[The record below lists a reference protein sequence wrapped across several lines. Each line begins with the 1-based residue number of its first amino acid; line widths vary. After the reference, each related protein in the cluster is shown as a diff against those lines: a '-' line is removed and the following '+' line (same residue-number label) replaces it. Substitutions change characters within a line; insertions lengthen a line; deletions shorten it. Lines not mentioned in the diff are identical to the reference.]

1 LEAAVKRIGPLHLLA
16 VLGLVALCATVANAG
31 ARCSDEPEACV
42 KSSASLS
49 RPVARVTASEPAPRV
64 QPTVQPASAPAL
76 VAKKATAP
84 ARKPVAKVQRTAPT
98 PGMGMLLKLSNGTSS
113 DVSWLPTHASET
125 QRHNNDKSEKSEA
138 QGQSW
143 VL

>member
-1 LEAAVKRIGPLHLLA
+1 MKRIGPLHLLA
-16 VLGLVALCATVANAG
+16 VIGLVALCASAANAG
-31 ARCSDEPEACV
+31 SRCSDEPEPCV

-49 RPVARVTASEPAPRV
+49 RPVARVTASEPARV
-64 QPTVQPASAPAL
+64 QPAVQPAQAPAL
-76 VAKKATAP
+76 VAKKTAAP

-98 PGMGMLLKLSNGTSS
+98 PGMGMLLKLSNGSAN
-113 DVSWLPTHASET
+113 DVSWLPSHASET
-125 QRHNNDKSEKSEA
+125 QRQKSEKSEA

>member
-1 LEAAVKRIGPLHLLA
+1 VKRIGPLHLLA
-16 VLGLVALCATVANAG
+16 VTGLVALCATAANAG
-31 ARCSDEPEACV
+31 SRCSDEPEPCV
-42 KSSASLS
+42 KSTASLS
-49 RPVARVTASEPAPRV
+49 HPVARVIANEPAPRV
-64 QPTVQPASAPAL
+64 QPAVQPAAPLPAP
-76 VAKKATAP
+76 VAKKITAP

-98 PGMGMLLKLSNGTSS
+98 PGMGMLLKLSNGSAT

-125 QRHNNDKSEKSEA
+125 QRQKSEKSEA